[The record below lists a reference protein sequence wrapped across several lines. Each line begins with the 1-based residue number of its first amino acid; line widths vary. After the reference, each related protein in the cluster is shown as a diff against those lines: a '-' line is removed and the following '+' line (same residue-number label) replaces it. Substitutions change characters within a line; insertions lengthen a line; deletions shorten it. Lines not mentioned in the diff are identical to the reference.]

1 MVDAAKPSDF
11 SERSIAV
18 GGTAAASAYSAFCWQ
33 DMPASPQRETV
44 DLKPELIFSDCR
56 TSSAK
61 RRAKLPSI
69 RKTIIRR
76 VTGNRQVSTG

>member
-1 MVDAAKPSDF
+1 
-11 SERSIAV
+11 
-18 GGTAAASAYSAFCWQ
+18 
-33 DMPASPQRETV
+33 MPASPQLEAV
-44 DLKPELIFSDCR
+44 GLDLELMSSDCR

-61 RRAKLPSI
+61 RRAKLPST

>member
-11 SERSIAV
+11 SERWIAV
-18 GGTAAASAYSAFCWQ
+18 GGSAAASAYKAFCGHG
-33 DMPASPQRETV
+33 MPASPQREAV
-44 DLKPELIFSDCR
+44 GLKLMSSDCR
-56 TSSAK
+56 TSSEK
-61 RRAKLPSI
+61 RSAKLPSM